1 MPCRLTTRR
10 SRLRFPPRPHPFGCA
25 EGRGAL
31 HPFALYSAP
40 RAGAL
45 VSVEGEAPPSG
56 PGIFDRPGYPGCR
69 FRCDARLG
77 LAGRLPHRV
86 LRESRGR
93 WAAVL

>member
-40 RAGAL
+40 RADAL
-45 VSVEGEAPPSG
+45 ESVEGEAPPSG
-56 PGIFDRPGYPGCR
+56 PGIFDRSGQPGVCLWREISLGWPGGSSRCR
-69 FRCDARLG
+69 
-77 LAGRLPHRV
+77 
-86 LRESRGR
+86 
-93 WAAVL
+93 

>member
-31 HPFALYSAP
+31 HPFALDSAP

-45 VSVEGEAPPSG
+45 KSVEGEAPPSG
-56 PGIFDRPGYPGCR
+56 PGIFDRPGQPSVWLWRDTSLGCQ
-69 FRCDARLG
+69 G
-77 LAGRLPHRV
+77 GSPTGV
-86 LRESRGR
+86 LRVSRGR
-93 WAAVL
+93 